1 MARKLNDNFRC
12 APGCTVEATLSVLDG
27 KWKGVILFHLLER
40 TMRFN
45 EIRRLLPSITQRM
58 LTQQLRGLEA
68 DGLIIRKVYAQIPPK
83 VEYTLSEYGCTLKPI
98 ILAMQQWGQ
107 TYFRGDRSRISG
119 EQKIEEDTTT
129 S

>member
-12 APGCTVEATLSVLDG
+12 APGCSVEATLSVLDG

-40 TMRFN
+40 TLRFN

-58 LTQQLRGLEA
+58 LTLQLRGLET
-68 DGLIIRKVYAQIPPK
+68 DGLISRKVYPQIPPK
-83 VEYTLSEYGCTLKPI
+83 VEYRLTDYGLTLKPI

-107 TYFRGDRSRISG
+107 EYFQGDRSKLDVG
-119 EQKIEEDTTT
+119 
-129 S
+129 